1 MKTTQTDLD
10 RRKFL
15 KLSTRYATYAA
26 ASPIIIACSGGGG
39 GSSAPDS
46 DPYGSA
52 GWTLV
57 PTASSDAAAAAEAE
71 GNPLPR
77 TYLTNLGAL
86 QGADDNGLQLP
97 EGFTSRVIAQ
107 TGQKVG
113 STDFDWVRAPDGGA
127 VFDTDDGGWIYVS
140 NAESGSQ
147 GGVGAIRFDSSGN
160 ITDAYSICTGTRRN
174 CAGGTTP
181 WGT

>member
-1 MKTTQTDLD
+1 MARLIDVIRGSINTAISGTGGRMKTTQTDLD

-71 GNPLPR
+71 GLS
-77 TYLTNLGAL
+77 L
-86 QGADDNGLQLP
+86 
-97 EGFTSRVIAQ
+97 IH
-107 TGQKVG
+107 
-113 STDFDWVRAPDGGA
+113 
-127 VFDTDDGGWIYVS
+127 I
-140 NAESGSQ
+140 
-147 GGVGAIRFDSSGN
+147 
-160 ITDAYSICTGTRRN
+160 
-174 CAGGTTP
+174 
-181 WGT
+181 